1 MKKNIDIFSKD
12 YQKQLKERYSI
23 GLKDVW
29 KKDSKMI
36 DWEMKQIT
44 FIAPICDGKYLINF
58 TKPHIETEFWF
69 GESDMGQGLSHDEN
83 NKRMNGVMLNIEQY
97 FIDKNMEGIND
108 EINTIKNILSGKSS
122 YKAKHY
128 LHYYSCPVD
137 SPIHGF
143 TIESPYYGSGVSG
156 ETYDISNKD
165 LKIILKALELNKE
178 RFMTRLVSYLK
189 KYGTK
194 KLHVR
199 SYWID
204 R

>member
-23 GLKDVW
+23 ALEDVW

-36 DWEMKQIT
+36 DWAMKQIT
-44 FIAPICDGKYLINF
+44 FIAPICDGKYLIEF
-58 TKPHIETEFWF
+58 TKPNIETEFWF
-69 GESDMGQGLSHDEN
+69 GESDCGQGFSHDEN
-83 NKRMNGVMLNIEQY
+83 NKRMNKVRLTLEEY
-97 FIDKNMEGIND
+97 FINKNMESINN
-108 EINTIKNILSGKSS
+108 EINTIKNILNGKSS
-122 YKAKHY
+122 NKAKHY
-128 LHYYSCPVD
+128 LQYWNSPVD
-137 SPIHGF
+137 SPIHDF

-194 KLHVR
+194 KIRVS
-199 SYWID
+199 SYWLD
-204 R
+204 A